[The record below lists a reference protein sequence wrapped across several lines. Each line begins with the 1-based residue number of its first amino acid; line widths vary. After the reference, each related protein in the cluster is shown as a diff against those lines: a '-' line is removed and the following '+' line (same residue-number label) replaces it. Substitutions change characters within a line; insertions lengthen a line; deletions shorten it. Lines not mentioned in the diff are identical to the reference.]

1 MSKSAHVAVSTPPT
15 NILEIF
21 VRQLSEIKDRPFPE
35 GCCLVTSLITLSC
48 ALKRFVRRGVEQQKR
63 DISKMVLEQ
72 LDGQLREGFVK
83 FNDRVDQLTDLVFRR
98 LDAMKVEIDQH
109 TSKVSE
115 TNRTLL
121 LKDLVTNGL
130 VSNVTKNANAD
141 AVAANAKTK
150 PGGATLYRTVA
161 PGSDDEDNSDSET
174 KKTVV
179 KKKVDRPRQIDT
191 PVLNAREPPK
201 KRGRPRKSPVH
212 TEHIDDDDARPKNT
226 GKKGGQGTDD
236 TPKRTGTPEKKRG
249 LPPKSPGRTDDTP
262 NATGTPKKKR
272 GRPRKNPENTDDT
285 PETTGTPKKKRGRP
299 RKNPE
304 HTDDTPKK
312 KQIRTDEIPR

>member
-1 MSKSAHVAVSTPPT
+1 MPVPDGEDRALVQDVTKIVIEELSVFR
-15 NILEIF
+15 N
-21 VRQLSEIKDRPFPE
+21 QLSDR
-35 GCCLVTSLITLSC
+35 VDQVS
-48 ALKRFVRRGVEQQKR
+48 
-63 DISKMVLEQ
+63 
-72 LDGQLREGFVK
+72 
-83 FNDRVDQLTDLVFRR
+83 DRVDQLTDRVFRR
-98 LDAMKVEIDQH
+98 LDAMSKEI
-109 TSKVSE
+109 E

-121 LKDLVTNGL
+121 LKDLVSNGL

-141 AVAANAKTK
+141 AVAATAKTK
-150 PGGATLYRTVA
+150 PGRAPLYRTVA

-179 KKKVDRPRQIDT
+179 KKKVDGPRHIDT
-191 PVLNAREPPK
+191 PVLNAPEPPK
-201 KRGRPRKSPVH
+201 KRGRPRKSPL
-212 TEHIDDDDARPKNT
+212 HIDDDDARPKNT

-304 HTDDTPKK
+304 NTDDTPTKEK
-312 KQIRTDEIPR
+312 IRTDDAYTIKIKGVPATKALLEKRAGVDTDPRAEGEDDDTHDAAAVPEKKKMGLGLTSLFM

>member
-141 AVAANAKTK
+141 AVAATAKTK
-150 PGGATLYRTVA
+150 PGRAPLYRTVA

-179 KKKVDRPRQIDT
+179 KKKVDGPRHIDT

-201 KRGRPRKSPVH
+201 KRGRPRK
-212 TEHIDDDDARPKNT
+212 
-226 GKKGGQGTDD
+226 
-236 TPKRTGTPEKKRG
+236 
-249 LPPKSPGRTDDTP
+249 
-262 NATGTPKKKR
+262 
-272 GRPRKNPENTDDT
+272 NPENTDDT
-285 PETTGTPKKKRGRP
+285 PTKKKIRTDDAYTIKIKGVPATKTLLEKRAGVDTDPRAEGEDDDTHDAAAVPKKKDFRDL
-299 RKNPE
+299 
-304 HTDDTPKK
+304 TSLFM
-312 KQIRTDEIPR
+312 

>member
-1 MSKSAHVAVSTPPT
+1 
-15 NILEIF
+15 
-21 VRQLSEIKDRPFPE
+21 
-35 GCCLVTSLITLSC
+35 
-48 ALKRFVRRGVEQQKR
+48 VEQQTR
-63 DISKMVLEQ
+63 DILKYLE
-72 LDGQLREGFVK
+72 
-83 FNDRVDQLTDLVFRR
+83 
-98 LDAMKVEIDQH
+98 
-109 TSKVSE
+109 
-115 TNRTLL
+115 
-121 LKDLVTNGL
+121 TNGL

-212 TEHIDDDDARPKNT
+212 TEHIDDDDARPK
-226 GKKGGQGTDD
+226 
-236 TPKRTGTPEKKRG
+236 
-249 LPPKSPGRTDDTP
+249 
-262 NATGTPKKKR
+262 KKR
-272 GRPRKNPENTDDT
+272 GRPPKNPEHTDDT

>member
-1 MSKSAHVAVSTPPT
+1 MSKSAHVAVSTPT
-15 NILEIF
+15 TTWEERYEIF
-21 VRQLSEIKDRPFPE
+21 VRQPSEIVYRHFPE
-35 GCCLVTSLITLSC
+35 GCCLVTSLITLGC
-48 ALKRFVRRGVEQQKR
+48 AWFVRRGVEQQTR
-63 DISKMVLEQ
+63 DILKYLE
-72 LDGQLREGFVK
+72 
-83 FNDRVDQLTDLVFRR
+83 
-98 LDAMKVEIDQH
+98 
-109 TSKVSE
+109 
-115 TNRTLL
+115 
-121 LKDLVTNGL
+121 TNGL

-249 LPPKSPGRTDDTP
+249 P
-262 NATGTPKKKR
+262 
-272 GRPRKNPENTDDT
+272 GRPRKNRENTDDAYT
-285 PETTGTPKKKRGRP
+285 IKIKGVPATKALLEKRAGVDTDPRAEGEDDDTHDAAAVPKKKDFRDL
-299 RKNPE
+299 
-304 HTDDTPKK
+304 TSLFM
-312 KQIRTDEIPR
+312 

>member
-1 MSKSAHVAVSTPPT
+1 MSKSAHVAVSTPTLP
-15 NILEIF
+15 LQEFYEIF
-21 VRQLSEIKDRPFPE
+21 VRQLSEIVDRQ
-35 GCCLVTSLITLSC
+35 GCCLVTSLITLGC
-48 ALKRFVRRGVEQQKR
+48 AWFVRRGVTR
-63 DISKMVLEQ
+63 DILKYLE
-72 LDGQLREGFVK
+72 
-83 FNDRVDQLTDLVFRR
+83 
-98 LDAMKVEIDQH
+98 
-109 TSKVSE
+109 
-115 TNRTLL
+115 
-121 LKDLVTNGL
+121 TNGL

-141 AVAANAKTK
+141 AVAATAKTK

-212 TEHIDDDDARPKNT
+212 TEHIDDDDARPKNR
-226 GKKGGQGTDD
+226 GKKGGQG
-236 TPKRTGTPEKKRG
+236 
-249 LPPKSPGRTDDTP
+249 TDDTP

-272 GRPRKNPENTDDT
+272 GRPPKNPEHTDDT

>member
-1 MSKSAHVAVSTPPT
+1 MSKSAHVAVSTPT
-15 NILEIF
+15 TTWEERYEIF
-21 VRQLSEIKDRPFPE
+21 VRQPSEIVYRHFPE
-35 GCCLVTSLITLSC
+35 GCCLVTSLITLGC
-48 ALKRFVRRGVEQQKR
+48 AWFVRRGVTR
-63 DISKMVLEQ
+63 DILKYLE
-72 LDGQLREGFVK
+72 
-83 FNDRVDQLTDLVFRR
+83 
-98 LDAMKVEIDQH
+98 
-109 TSKVSE
+109 
-115 TNRTLL
+115 
-121 LKDLVTNGL
+121 TNGL

-141 AVAANAKTK
+141 AVAATAKTK

-201 KRGRPRKSPVH
+201 KRGRPRKSPL
-212 TEHIDDDDARPKNT
+212 HIDDDDARPKNT

-272 GRPRKNPENTDDT
+272 GRPP
-285 PETTGTPKKKRGRP
+285 
-299 RKNPE
+299 KNPE

>member
-1 MSKSAHVAVSTPPT
+1 MSKSAHVAVSTPT
-15 NILEIF
+15 TTWEERYEIF
-21 VRQLSEIKDRPFPE
+21 VRQPSEIVYRHFPE
-35 GCCLVTSLITLSC
+35 GCCLVTSLITLGC
-48 ALKRFVRRGVEQQKR
+48 AWFVRRGVEQQTR
-63 DISKMVLEQ
+63 DILKYLE
-72 LDGQLREGFVK
+72 
-83 FNDRVDQLTDLVFRR
+83 
-98 LDAMKVEIDQH
+98 
-109 TSKVSE
+109 
-115 TNRTLL
+115 
-121 LKDLVTNGL
+121 TNGL

-249 LPPKSPGRTDDTP
+249 RPPKSPGRTDDTP

-272 GRPRKNPENTDDT
+272 GRPPKNPEHTDDT

>member
-1 MSKSAHVAVSTPPT
+1 MPVPDGEDRALVQDVTKIVIEELSVFR
-15 NILEIF
+15 N
-21 VRQLSEIKDRPFPE
+21 QLSDR
-35 GCCLVTSLITLSC
+35 VDQVS
-48 ALKRFVRRGVEQQKR
+48 
-63 DISKMVLEQ
+63 
-72 LDGQLREGFVK
+72 
-83 FNDRVDQLTDLVFRR
+83 DRVDQLTDRVFRR
-98 LDAMKVEIDQH
+98 LDAMSKEI
-109 TSKVSE
+109 E

-121 LKDLVTNGL
+121 LKDLVSNGL
-130 VSNVTKNANAD
+130 VSNATKNANAD
-141 AVAANAKTK
+141 AVAATAKTK
-150 PGGATLYRTVA
+150 PGRAPLYLTVA

-179 KKKVDRPRQIDT
+179 KKKVDGPRYIDT

-201 KRGRPRKSPVH
+201 KRGRPRKSPL
-212 TEHIDDDDARPKNT
+212 HIDDDDARPKKT

-272 GRPRKNPENTDDT
+272 GRPRKNPENTDGT

-304 HTDDTPKK
+304 NTDDTPTKEK
-312 KQIRTDEIPR
+312 IRTDDAYTIKIKGVPATKALLEKRAGVDTEPRAEGKGLQSLFT